1 MYIAYFTFCCDIELA
16 CDERVISDMEKGERR
31 LYSTALLSCS
41 TEGKAK
47 VPGICPVAFGEVGVK
62 ERIVRIMKYTKPSVL
77 SKILTVMLGVVLTA
91 SLVILPMGY
100 NLFENEN
107 MKTEI
112 DTDIPAGYANLVNQ
126 PLDEQLSLCD
136 NDIRWYTFCLDDS

>member
-1 MYIAYFTFCCDIELA
+1 
-16 CDERVISDMEKGERR
+16 
-31 LYSTALLSCS
+31 
-41 TEGKAK
+41 
-47 VPGICPVAFGEVGVK
+47 
-62 ERIVRIMKYTKPSVL
+62 MKYTKPSVL